1 MNMLD
6 VLVGGM
12 LKATVLKTI
21 LRTVAATIT
30 VMLIRKLPKLWLI
43 MIMGGLLWWIF
54 A

>member
-30 VMLIRKLPKLWLI
+30 VMLIRRLPKMWLMII
-43 MIMGGLLWWIF
+43 MAGLLWWIF
-54 A
+54 T